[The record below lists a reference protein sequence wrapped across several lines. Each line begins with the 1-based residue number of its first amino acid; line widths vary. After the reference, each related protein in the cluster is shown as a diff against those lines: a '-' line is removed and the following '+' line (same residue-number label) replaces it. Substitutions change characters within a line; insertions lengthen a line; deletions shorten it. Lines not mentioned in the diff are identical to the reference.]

1 MEGCLE
7 LVASP
12 RRTRF
17 GGAFSWSA
25 PPLCWRPEEEGGS
38 MSVTIYHNP
47 RCGKSRQT
55 LALLRERG
63 IEPKIV
69 EYLVTPPSEAELKQL
84 LAMLGLAPRQL
95 LRATEARDA
104 GIDPAKLSDAAL
116 IAAMVK
122 HPIVIERPIVVN
134 GNKAALGRPPE
145 AVTGIL

>member
-1 MEGCLE
+1 
-7 LVASP
+7 
-12 RRTRF
+12 
-17 GGAFSWSA
+17 
-25 PPLCWRPEEEGGS
+25 

-47 RCGKSRQT
+47 RCGKSRQI

-63 IEPKIV
+63 IEPKII
-69 EYLVTPPSEAELKQL
+69 EYLTTPPSEAELKRL

-95 LRATEARDA
+95 LRAKEAREA

-116 IAAMVK
+116 ISAMVK

-145 AVTGIL
+145 AVTAIL

>member
-1 MEGCLE
+1 
-7 LVASP
+7 
-12 RRTRF
+12 
-17 GGAFSWSA
+17 
-25 PPLCWRPEEEGGS
+25 

-69 EYLVTPPSEAELKQL
+69 EYLVTPPSEAELKRL

-95 LRATEARDA
+95 LRAKEARDA

-134 GNKAALGRPPE
+134 GSKAALGRPPE
-145 AVTGIL
+145 AVAGIL

>member
-1 MEGCLE
+1 
-7 LVASP
+7 
-12 RRTRF
+12 
-17 GGAFSWSA
+17 
-25 PPLCWRPEEEGGS
+25 

-69 EYLVTPPSEAELKQL
+69 EYLVTPPSEAELKRL

-95 LRATEARDA
+95 LRAKEAKEA

-122 HPIVIERPIVVN
+122 HPIVIERPIVVH
-134 GNKAALGRPPE
+134 GTKAALGRPPE
-145 AVTGIL
+145 AVLKVL